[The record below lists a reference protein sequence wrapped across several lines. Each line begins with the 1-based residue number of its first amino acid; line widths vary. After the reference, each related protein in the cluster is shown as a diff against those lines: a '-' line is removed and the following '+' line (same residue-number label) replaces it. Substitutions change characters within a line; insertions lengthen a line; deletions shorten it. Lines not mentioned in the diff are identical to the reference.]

1 MTTVPRS
8 QRTIARPAE
17 VRGVSFLAGRD
28 VRVEFRPAP
37 ANAGIRFARVDLPG
51 EPTVA
56 AHVRQTVPRQR
67 RTTLQDGPAVV
78 EMVEHVMAALAGLR
92 VDNCVVAIDG
102 PETPGCDGSSL
113 AFAEALLA
121 AGIVEQ
127 PEGTRPVLVVDRP
140 VTVRDG
146 DAVLAAYP
154 GGDPDS
160 LVLSYHLDYGADS
173 PIPRQSHFVAVTPE
187 SFRAELASSRTFLLD
202 SEAQALRRAGIG
214 SRTSERDLLIFG
226 PAGVVG
232 NELRY
237 RDEPVR
243 HKILDLL
250 GDLALT
256 GVDLAG
262 HVVAHR
268 SGHALNTALA
278 AKLLEA
284 AGQPASPPAAAPA
297 KVAAPRPASSVPA
310 PSAAGSGPPVPV
322 APLEINEIL
331 QALPHRYPFLL
342 VDRVVEFEL
351 GKRVVAIKNVTY
363 NEPYFQGHWPG
374 RPIMPGVLIVE
385 AMAQAAGVLIAHG
398 STGHRYA
405 LLVSIDGV
413 KFRRPVVPGDQLR
426 LEVEGVRSTGR
437 ATQVRALA
445 RVGDRVAAEGKIRFV
460 AIDADRSA

>member
-1 MTTVPRS
+1 MTTVSRP
-8 QRTIARPAE
+8 QRTIARAAE

-37 ANAGIRFARVDLPG
+37 AGAGVRFARVDLPG

-56 AHVRQTVPRQR
+56 AHVRHTVPRQR

-102 PETPGCDGSSL
+102 PETPGCDGSSR
-113 AFAEALLA
+113 AFVEALTG

-127 PEGTRPVLVVDRP
+127 PGATRDVLVIDRP

-146 DAVLAAYP
+146 AATLAAYP
-154 GGDPDS
+154 GADADS
-160 LVLSYHLDYGADS
+160 LVLSYQLDYGADS
-173 PIPRQSHFVAVTPE
+173 PIPRQSQFVAITPE

-202 SEAQALRRAGIG
+202 SEAEALRRAGIG

-226 PAGVVG
+226 PSGVVG

-250 GDLALT
+250 GDLALA

-268 SGHALNTALA
+268 SGHSLNAALA
-278 AKLLEA
+278 AKLLETHR
-284 AGQPASPPAAAPA
+284 PPPPAPA
-297 KVAAPRPASSVPA
+297 RPAARPA
-310 PSAAGSGPPVPV
+310 PSAPAAGSGLPAPV

-351 GKRVVAIKNVTY
+351 GRRVVAIKNVTY
-363 NEPYFQGHWPG
+363 NEPFFQGHWPG

-437 ATQVRALA
+437 ATQVRAVA
-445 RVGDRVAAEGKIRFV
+445 KVGDRVAAEGKIRFV

>member
-1 MTTVPRS
+1 MKTVPRP
-8 QRTIARPAE
+8 QQTIARVAE

-28 VRVEFRPAP
+28 VRVEFRPAA
-37 ANAGIRFARVDLPG
+37 ANAGITFVRTDLPG
-51 EPTVA
+51 APSVA
-56 AHVRQTVPRQR
+56 AHVRHTVPRQR

-113 AFAEALLA
+113 AFADALLG

-127 PEGTRPVLVVDRP
+127 PGGTREVLVIDRP

-146 DAVLAAYP
+146 EAILTAYP
-154 GGDPDS
+154 GADADR
-160 LVLSYHLDYGADS
+160 LVLAYHLDYGADS
-173 PIPRQSHFVAVTPE
+173 PIERQSQFVDVTPD
-187 SFRAELASSRTFLLD
+187 SFRRELAPSRTFLLD
-202 SEAQALRRAGIG
+202 SEAAALRAAGIG

-226 PAGVVG
+226 PSGVIG

-268 SGHALNTALA
+268 SGHQLNTTLA
-278 AKLLEA
+278 AQLLESQSKA
-284 AGQPASPPAAAPA
+284 QVPARPTGAPTRSAPA
-297 KVAAPRPASSVPA
+297 TATPPASSLPA
-310 PSAAGSGPPVPV
+310 PVV
-322 APLEINEIL
+322 PLEINDIL
-331 QALPHRYPFLL
+331 KALPHRYPFLL

-351 GKRVVAIKNVTY
+351 GKRAVAIKNVTY
-363 NEPYFQGHWPG
+363 NEPFFQGHWPG

-385 AMAQAAGVLIAHG
+385 AMAQTAGVLIAHG
-398 STGHRYA
+398 STSHRYA

-437 ATQVRALA
+437 ATQVRAVA
-445 RVGDRVAAEGKIRFV
+445 RVGDRVAAEGRIRFV
-460 AIDADRSA
+460 AIDVDKSA